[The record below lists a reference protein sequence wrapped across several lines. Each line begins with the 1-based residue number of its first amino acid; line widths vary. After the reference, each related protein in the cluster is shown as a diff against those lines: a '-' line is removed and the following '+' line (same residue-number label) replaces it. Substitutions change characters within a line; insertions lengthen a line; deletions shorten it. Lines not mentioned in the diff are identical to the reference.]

1 MARYKNLVWTDFIAR
16 ILAMLSHATSDP
28 RRPSVSDLNTQD
40 QREYRQYRQS
50 TVGNNE
56 ELAGAGIRESLD
68 NLRL

>member
-16 ILAMLSHATSDP
+16 FLAMLPHAASDP
-28 RRPSVSDLNTQD
+28 RSSSGSDLNTHE

-56 ELAGAGIRESLD
+56 ELAGAEIRESLD
-68 NLRL
+68 NLHW

>member
-16 ILAMLSHATSDP
+16 FLAMLPHAASDP
-28 RRPSVSDLNTQD
+28 RSSSGSDLNTQE

-56 ELAGAGIRESLD
+56 ELAGAEIRESLD
-68 NLRL
+68 NLRW